1 MNRNRSLVG
10 TWTFHGLAMVG
21 LMAGMV
27 WVLTACREAG
37 GGESLSSGVGGER
50 GQRQPTPPPIPDLQ
64 PLLTRLQTYDGA
76 KDLTAE
82 MRLTATREGKP
93 PEQIDLRLQRRQDAN
108 EQRTFLQVLAP
119 LEDRNK
125 ILLATQRTD
134 EPTVA
139 LSYLAGLRRL
149 ARLSSNRQ
157 LTFRDAKVTVQE
169 LLGMELTGYQ
179 AGTAERVVDD
189 GVSRLRLPL
198 TEIPDRGL
206 AFPRIDVL
214 IEESTLQPVRFD
226 LFDAVGTLQKRI
238 QVEEIRTIDARQTL
252 TRLSIDDPGQQ
263 LRLTLEI
270 RRVEYDRGLP
280 ESTFSEERLKQ
291 LTTEAGRLIDARG
304 GAR

>member
-10 TWTFHGLAMVG
+10 RGTFHGLAILGLLGVMVG
-21 LMAGMV
+21 A
-27 WVLTACREAG
+27 LTACREAG
-37 GGESLSSGVGGER
+37 GGESLSAGEV
-50 GQRQPTPPPIPDLQ
+50 GQRQPPPPPIPDLQ

-76 KDLTAE
+76 QDLTAE
-82 MRLTATREGKP
+82 MRLTAIREGKP
-93 PEQIDLRLQRRQDAN
+93 PEQIDLRLQRRQDAT
-108 EQRTFLQVLAP
+108 EKRTFLQVLAP
-119 LEDRNK
+119 PEDRNK
-125 ILLATQRTD
+125 ILLATERAD

-169 LLGMELTGYQ
+169 LLGMELSGYQ
-179 AGTAERVVDD
+179 PGTAERVVED

-214 IEESTLQPVRFD
+214 IDEATLQPVRFD

-238 QVEEIRTIDARQTL
+238 EVEEIRTIQSRQTM

-263 LRLTLEI
+263 LRLRLEI

-280 ESTFSEERLKQ
+280 ESAFSEDRLRQ
-291 LTTEAGRLIDARG
+291 VTTEAGRLIDARG
-304 GAR
+304 VAQ

>member
-252 TRLSIDDPGQQ
+252 TGLSIDDPGQQ

>member
-1 MNRNRSLVG
+1 
-10 TWTFHGLAMVG
+10 
-21 LMAGMV
+21 
-27 WVLTACREAG
+27 
-37 GGESLSSGVGGER
+37 
-50 GQRQPTPPPIPDLQ
+50 
-64 PLLTRLQTYDGA
+64 LQTYDGA

-169 LLGMELTGYQ
+169 LLGMELSGYQ